1 MRTLIILTL
10 LSVGTSSV
18 PAIAQTGFD
27 PRIIVFGDEREKIE
41 NTPIEQRPNRPLHF
55 YGNTV
60 RRRRYRTVSQP
71 SRSRSSQRPV
81 NLDQVEQLALASEC
95 ETQLRFQLQYI
106 DSDSADGCRAQ
117 IGDRFAFET
126 THR

>member
-1 MRTLIILTL
+1 MLRQKFETIVETCRFPPEPFLTMRTLIILTL

-71 SRSRSSQRPV
+71 SRSRSSRATSQSGSSRTTR
-81 NLDQVEQLALASEC
+81 ASE
-95 ETQLRFQLQYI
+95 
-106 DSDSADGCRAQ
+106 
-117 IGDRFAFET
+117 
-126 THR
+126 

>member
-1 MRTLIILTL
+1 MCRLPLAYYLPMRTLILLTL
-10 LSVGTSSV
+10 LTTGTGSV
-18 PAIAQTGFD
+18 PSFAQTGFD

-71 SRSRSSQRPV
+71 TRSRSSRQSNQSSSSR
-81 NLDQVEQLALASEC
+81 
-95 ETQLRFQLQYI
+95 TT
-106 DSDSADGCRAQ
+106 RA
-117 IGDRFAFET
+117 R
-126 THR
+126 